1 MADEHTP
8 FVNRLQR
15 QDYRHPERPVDR
27 RGNVAVEIDRLEV
40 DAVKVRQTLESEG
53 WALIQGLLERVH
65 QQHMSKLKTDA
76 AHGNILDHAAYASK
90 LAFVAGLEQS
100 RVAAESFTLAL
111 QAAREARDNPK

>member
-40 DAVKVRQTLESEG
+40 DAARVQQALESDG
-53 WALIQGLLERVH
+53 WRLVQGLLDRVRD
-65 QQHMSKLKTDA
+65 QHMSRLKMDA
-76 AHGNILDHAAYASK
+76 AHGNILDHAEYASR
-90 LAFVAGLEQS
+90 LAFVAGIEQS
-100 RVAAESFTLAL
+100 RIAAESFTLAL
-111 QAAREARDNPK
+111 IAAREARDNPR